1 VDGDT
6 LSDVFRPTGSDLRES
21 RLDLALALTGPVQD
35 DGYKG
40 SQRVKPVQFRPTTV
54 CVLTC
59 CFNPVQGGAI
69 VLILSRRVNESLRI
83 NGCGIDGEIKVY
95 VLAVSGKRVKLG
107 IEAPDDI
114 GVIRSELPSFTRN
127 QSKGDV

>member
-1 VDGDT
+1 M
-6 LSDVFRPTGSDLRES
+6 
-21 RLDLALALTGPVQD
+21 
-35 DGYKG
+35 
-40 SQRVKPVQFRPTTV
+40 
-54 CVLTC
+54 TC
-59 CFNPVQGGAI
+59 CFTLVQGGAI
-69 VLILSRRVNESLRI
+69 VLILSRRINESLRI

-127 QSKGDV
+127 QSKGDVCDGKR